1 MVVRV
6 NASPIAKVACTAAGC
21 VVLAAVAGASS
32 GAADPAPPQR
42 LTATVSGAA
51 FAASPI
57 DDGMPVM
64 SIHDLA
70 PGRGTSGMVTVRNP
84 TDRSRFF
91 WLSQAGVSD
100 RIGAVGG
107 RLSGSLQLAVLDM
120 TRLSSPTS
128 IYRGSAVAMGGRP
141 LGFLPAGASR
151 TYSFT
156 ATVPESKGLPGS
168 PGSNPYAGSTT
179 ALTYAWRAIE
189 GYPAPRPA
197 VPRVA
202 RAKAVGKPGHD
213 SRAPSISIAVP
224 RSQRLLEAHALD
236 FSISCGKG
244 CRKKVQGTVRTGAG
258 RWTLPATAS
267 PSGHG
272 RQSLRLDPPAY
283 AAVRSSLLGGHDV
296 FIELSVRAWDRAGNR
311 AHKRHSIR
319 LESAR

>member
-1 MVVRV
+1 MVVRA
-6 NASPIAKVACTAAGC
+6 NASPIAKVACAAAGC
-21 VVLAAVAGASS
+21 VVLAAAAGASS
-32 GAADPAPPQR
+32 GAADPAPPQG

-51 FAASPI
+51 FAGSPVG
-57 DDGMPVM
+57 DGMPVM

-70 PGRGTSGMVTVRNP
+70 PGRGTSGMVTVHNP

-120 TRLSSPTS
+120 TSLGSPTS
-128 IYRGSAVAMGGRP
+128 IYRGSAIAMGARP

-156 ATVPESKGLPGS
+156 ATVRESRGLPGS
-168 PGSNPYAGSTT
+168 PGSNPYVGSTA

-189 GYPAPRPA
+189 GSPAPRPA
-197 VPRVA
+197 VPRATRTTAVA
-202 RAKAVGKPGHD
+202 KPRRD
-213 SRAPSISIAVP
+213 LRPPTIRVTLP

-244 CRKKVQGTVRTGAG
+244 CRKKIQGTVKTGTG
-258 RWTLPATAS
+258 RWTLPVTAS
-267 PSGHG
+267 PAGHG
-272 RQSLRLDPPAY
+272 RQSLRLAPAAY
-283 AAVRSSLLGGHDV
+283 ATVRSSLLGGRDAS
-296 FIELSVRAWDRAGNR
+296 IELTVQAWDRAGNR
-311 AHKRHSIR
+311 ARKRHSIR